1 MTPLETGLIITSVGL
16 LFIAWRFAWLAVDFK
31 KRKEGQA
38 QKAELYMMRL
48 SKSELKVDYLKS
60 MNAKF
65 IKLNNNL
72 LDQMDEMV
80 DRRKFNGTKHKQR

>member
-1 MTPLETGLIITSVGL
+1 M
-16 LFIAWRFAWLAVDFK
+16 D
-31 KRKEGQA
+31 QA
-38 QKAELYMMRL
+38 TV
-48 SKSELKVDYLKS
+48 KSETSITYLKM

-80 DRRKFNGTKHKQR
+80 DKRKFNGTKHKQR